1 MSVDTIKSMS
11 KLLKF
16 QSGTVVDCMI
26 KRLLK
31 NSSGTG
37 MVEWQALLKDITYLI
52 PVTLSEKIN
61 VFVRCYEPKNVF
73 FDES

>member
-1 MSVDTIKSMS
+1 
-11 KLLKF
+11 
-16 QSGTVVDCMI
+16 MI